1 MPPTPPISLNLMP
14 AFYHLHTGVTYGEA
28 YYFDPGYRAEIERVE
43 GRLQYEL
50 WGRYG
55 VGSQTPQPS
64 PSLSIQP
71 VDLICGTQGAE
82 WRFPADATLE
92 SWGEPWAGLSIA
104 EIEALDPRA
113 AAHHPVIERVIAHYR
128 ELEKLYGE
136 RADVLGIKSSMMGIH
151 TPYTTAHQLR
161 GQNLFIE
168 MMTEPAAARVIFNKV
183 WEIYQAVF
191 GRLAE
196 LLGVKLTS
204 LHLGDCSAALLSEP
218 VYREVVLPVN
228 QALAAE
234 FATVGYHSCGSS
246 THLLNDFA
254 HLPHL
259 QSIQLGPGTDL
270 AAAAQTL
277 PGVHLMPLI
286 DPLPLRND
294 SPERVAEMTRE
305 VLIATAPAPQVTL
318 CVWSLD
324 RDTHPDNVAAL
335 YETVAS
341 EV

>member
-1 MPPTPPISLNLMP
+1 MP

-28 YYFDPGYRAEIERVE
+28 YYFDPGHRAEIERVE
-43 GRLQYEL
+43 GRLQHDL
-50 WGRYG
+50 WGRYE
-55 VGSQTPQPS
+55 VGSPS
-64 PSLSIQP
+64 PEPSPCLSIQT
-71 VDLICGTQGAE
+71 VDLILGTQGAQ
-82 WRFPADATLE
+82 WRFPVDATLE

-104 EIEALDPRA
+104 EIEALDPQA
-113 AAHHPVIERVIAHYR
+113 AAHHPIIERVIAHYR
-128 ELEKLYGE
+128 ELQKLYGE
-136 RADVLGIKSSMMGIH
+136 RADVLGIKSGVMGIH

-161 GQNLFIE
+161 GQDLFIE
-168 MMTEPAAARVIFNKV
+168 MMVDPTAARVIFAKV
-183 WEIYQAVF
+183 WEIYQAIF

-196 LLGVKLTS
+196 LLQVKLTG

-246 THLLNDFA
+246 SHLLADFA
-254 HLPHL
+254 RLPHL
-259 QSIQLGPGTDL
+259 ASIQLGPGTDL

-294 SPERVAEMTRE
+294 SPAAVAEMIRE
-305 VLIATAPAPQVTL
+305 VLAATAPAPQVTL

-324 RDTHPDNVAAL
+324 RDTHPDNVTAL
-335 YETVAS
+335 YETVKQTPGN
-341 EV
+341 